1 MRLKFA
7 VTVLVFCVAGLLSL
21 GLVMLYSSTMADKG
35 SRLVQIQ
42 LIWSGLGL
50 LLGVSAVL
58 LDYRFLKKVALP
70 LFVLALVL
78 LSLVFVRHGERR

>member
-50 LLGVSAVL
+50 LLGVSASWRSIDL
-58 LDYRFLKKVALP
+58 EHERAASSPRANPASWRF
-70 LFVLALVL
+70 
-78 LSLVFVRHGERR
+78 RGR